1 MINLIK
7 DLIKSCIMVASL
19 IFIFITADNMMQ
31 KRVNKK
37 MEKKAIVID
46 CKLLNRDVKI
56 DRGVKVF
63 ISVFDCGNYGI
74 LTSDNKEIFR
84 KAKENNRLN
93 VYIGKNDYKIFDIK

>member
-1 MINLIK
+1 MTKL
-7 DLIKSCIMVASL
+7 
-19 IFIFITADNMMQ
+19 FIFCIVVISAVFIVFEIQ
-31 KRVNKK
+31 KNKE
-37 MEKKAIVID
+37 MEKKAVVID

-74 LTSDNKEIFR
+74 LTSDNEEVFK
-84 KAKENNRLN
+84 KAKENNRLK

>member
-1 MINLIK
+1 MIK
-7 DLIKSCIMVASL
+7 DIIVVISAVSI
-19 IFIFITADNMMQ
+19 IFTAANIRQ
-31 KRVNKK
+31 KRINKK

-56 DRGVKVF
+56 YKCDKVF

-74 LTSDNKEIFR
+74 LTSDNEEVFK
-84 KAKENNRLN
+84 KTKENNKLK

>member
-1 MINLIK
+1 MIK
-7 DLIKSCIMVASL
+7 DIIKSCIVVASL
-19 IFIFITADNMMQ
+19 FFIIIIADKMIH
-31 KRVNKK
+31 KGINKE

-63 ISVFDCGNYGI
+63 ISVFDCSDHGI
-74 LTSDNKEIFR
+74 LTSDNKEVFR
-84 KAKENNRLN
+84 RAEENNRLK

>member
-1 MINLIK
+1 MFKEFIK
-7 DLIKSCIMVASL
+7 ACILVASL
-19 IFIFITADNMMQ
+19 VFVIIIADKMIH
-31 KRVNKK
+31 KKINKE

-63 ISVFDCGNYGI
+63 ISVFDCSDHGI
-74 LTSDNKEIFR
+74 LTSDNKEVFR
-84 KAKENNRLN
+84 RAEENNKLT